1 MKFCPLNV
9 LHPIS
14 DLLTESAEHL
24 NAKSGK
30 YEEEQEK
37 EKTQV
42 AHLRRR
48 APEGFG
54 INNHSPGAAPASRC
68 PGVHGFLWPF

>member
-24 NAKSGK
+24 NAKGGK

-48 APEGFG
+48 APEDFG
-54 INNHSPGAAPASRC
+54 IKSDSPGAAPA
-68 PGVHGFLWPF
+68 

>member
-42 AHLRRR
+42 AHLRR
-48 APEGFG
+48 
-54 INNHSPGAAPASRC
+54 
-68 PGVHGFLWPF
+68 